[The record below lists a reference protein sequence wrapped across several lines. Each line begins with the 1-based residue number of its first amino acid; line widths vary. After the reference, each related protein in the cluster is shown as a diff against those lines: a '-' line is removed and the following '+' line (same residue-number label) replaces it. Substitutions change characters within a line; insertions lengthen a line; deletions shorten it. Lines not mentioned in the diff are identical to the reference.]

1 MNQTSSVRVPLLYT
15 TGRSQEMDFR
25 RYGAAVGTLA
35 ILAVVITTATAT
47 ASAAVHHEGDRWR
60 DVIVMDANICGW
72 PATFT
77 SRGQFHLV
85 DVTTRASRVSFSV
98 HETTPGRL

>member
-1 MNQTSSVRVPLLYT
+1 
-15 TGRSQEMDFR
+15 MDFR

-60 DVIVMDANICGW
+60 TSSPWTSTFAAGQPPS
-72 PATFT
+72 PAAASFT
-77 SRGQFHLV
+77 S
-85 DVTTRASRVSFSV
+85 SM
-98 HETTPGRL
+98 